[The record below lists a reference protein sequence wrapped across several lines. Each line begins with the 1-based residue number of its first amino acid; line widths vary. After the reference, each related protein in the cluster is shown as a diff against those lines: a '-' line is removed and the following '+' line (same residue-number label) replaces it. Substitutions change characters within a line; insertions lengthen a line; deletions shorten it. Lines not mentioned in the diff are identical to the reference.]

1 MSQLSAPSN
10 LVILGASGGIG
21 QAAARALKAQGH
33 NLWLASKPSERLE
46 ALGHELDSPTL
57 AIDATSFDE
66 VDACFEQAKAQLGE
80 LHGVVNCVGSV
91 MLKPAHRTS
100 LEDYQQCLAL
110 NLTSAF
116 ATTRAAAKSMSRQ
129 GASVVLISSAAA
141 TIGLPNHEIV
151 AASKAAIEGLT
162 RSAAATYAP
171 RKLRFN
177 AIAPGLVQTPATT
190 SITEREAALKYS
202 LAMHGLDRVGQ
213 PQDIASMIAWLLHP
227 QNDWITGQIFHI
239 DGGLSSLKVP
249 R

>member
-1 MSQLSAPSN
+1 MSELSAPSN
-10 LVILGASGGIG
+10 LIILGASGGIG
-21 QAAARALKAQGH
+21 QATARTLKAQGH
-33 NLWLASKPSERLE
+33 TLWLASSPSERLD
-46 ALGHELDSPTL
+46 ALGQELDSPTL
-57 AIDATSFDE
+57 GLDATSFEE
-66 VDACFEQAKAQLGE
+66 VEACFEQAKAQLGE

-100 LEDYQQCLAL
+100 EQDYRACLDL

-141 TIGLPNHEIV
+141 SIGLPNHEIV
-151 AASKAAIEGLT
+151 AASKAAVEGLV

-227 QNDWITGQIFHI
+227 QNDWITGQVFHV